1 MILFL
6 LFILGLAI
14 GSFLNVL
21 IDRIPNDESPFK
33 GRSCCDKCKKT
44 LKWYDMVPVLSFL
57 ILKGKCRYCK
67 AHISFYYPLVELI
80 TGVMFVIVFF
90 FLIESRIMNHESLF
104 TNFEFGNYLGFRIS
118 DFGFILNYF
127 YYAFILSSFIVIFF
141 TDLKYG
147 IIPDK
152 VLFSAIIISFF
163 FLFFTSKEFLQLRSG
178 QAWLS
183 FPLQSTTLGVDQLAT
198 LGVVANRFL
207 SALTSF
213 AFFLILYL
221 ITKGKGMGFGDVKLA
236 FLLGLVLG
244 FPKIIVAL
252 YLAFLTGALAG
263 SILIVWRKKKLK
275 SSIPFGPFLI
285 LGSILSIFFGEKI
298 LQLVLRLLNF

>member
-1 MILFL
+1 MLVFF
-6 LFILGLAI
+6 LFILGLAV

-21 IDRIPNDESPFK
+21 IDRIPNDESPFA
-33 GRSCCDKCKKT
+33 GRSYCDKCKKT

-57 ILKGKCRYCK
+57 ILKGKCRYCR

-80 TGVMFVIVFF
+80 TGIMFVLMYQFTIHNSQFTSST
-90 FLIESRIMNHESLF
+90 IEQFSNLTI
-104 TNFEFGNYLGFRIS
+104 NYL
-118 DFGFILNYF
+118 
-127 YYAFILSSFIVIFF
+127 YYLFILSSFIVIFF

-152 VLFSAIIISFF
+152 IVYPTILVSIIYH
-163 FLFFTSKEFLQLRSG
+163 
-178 QAWLS
+178 LS
-183 FPLQSTTLGVDQLAT
+183 FIIYPPIVNYQSSIINNIFSGIGA
-198 LGVVANRFL
+198 FI
-207 SALTSF
+207 
-213 AFFLILYL
+213 FFLILYL
-221 ITKGKGMGFGDVKLA
+221 ITRGKGMGFGDVKLA
-236 FLLGLVLG
+236 FLLGIILG
-244 FPKIIVAL
+244 FPKIIAAF
-252 YLAFLTGALAG
+252 YLAFLTGAIVG

>member
-1 MILFL
+1 MLVFF
-6 LFILGLAI
+6 LFILGLAV

-21 IDRIPNDESPFK
+21 IDRIPNDESPFA
-33 GRSCCDKCKKT
+33 GRSYCDKCKKT

-57 ILKGKCRYCK
+57 ILKGKCRYCR

-80 TGVMFVIVFF
+80 TGIMFVLMYQFTIHNSQFTSST
-90 FLIESRIMNHESLF
+90 IEQFSNLTI
-104 TNFEFGNYLGFRIS
+104 NYL
-118 DFGFILNYF
+118 
-127 YYAFILSSFIVIFF
+127 YYLFILSSFIVIFF

-152 VLFSAIIISFF
+152 IVYPAIIISFF